1 MRTFISYIAIIGA
14 LASNLPYVVSVVE
27 AIPPDICPMYATE
40 TTETIIDFY
49 NSELAEN
56 PTLGNAAG
64 DGELRFK
71 KVGHVTE
78 LESGKRTSIDL
89 VVTQTPGTTY
99 DHVNLANNRV
109 LGHFGQINIASN
121 EGEGTFNF
129 RFINSISGDS
139 ITLDTFFFSFLDL
152 DGDTDMEGFETISIL
167 EDQISR
173 FWLGGGEDSQVVASK
188 NNETLNF
195 KSTTAGTHRD
205 NPIDQDTLSPF
216 ELERTVMFQIDGRE
230 SFDVKFAVNCANSG
244 SNCNNGRNFLFAGRA
259 YQLTPGCPTPS
270 PTFSPT
276 EAPTTHPTGDTTD
289 PTFSPPTVVTSNP
302 VTSPSLSPSG
312 AFGDP
317 HIKTWTGKTYDFHG
331 VCDLV
336 LFSNPS
342 FDSGSGVDVHIRNK
356 RMSMWSFIESSAI
369 RIGKDTFELTGGKDN
384 DDFLINGIVQKRKN
398 KNGVVGSISGY
409 DIKFTE
415 VNENSRKF
423 MINLGTNKKNN
434 NVEQIIFTTWKS
446 FVSVSVKNPT
456 KDHFDGCLGLM
467 GSFPAG
473 VMVARDG
480 KTVLDDS
487 NEFGQE
493 WQVLSTEPELFSQR
507 GTVGP
512 NDMCSSPS
520 SIEMRRRLQSSV
532 VTLKEAENACNSVNK
547 EMKDLC
553 IFDVMATNDK
563 SSSGA
568 Y

>member
-89 VVTQTPGTTY
+89 VVKQTPGKTY
-99 DHVNLANNRV
+99 DHFNLANNRV
-109 LGHFGQINIASN
+109 HGHFGQINIASN
-121 EGEGTFNF
+121 EGEGNFNF
-129 RFINSISGDS
+129 RFENSISGNN

-152 DGDTDMEGFETISIL
+152 DGDTDMEGFETISIS

-216 ELERTVMFQIDGRE
+216 ELERTIMFQIDGRE
-230 SFDVKFAVNCANSG
+230 SFDVKFAVNCAGG
-244 SNCNNGRNFLFAGRA
+244 SDCNNGRNFLFAGFA
-259 YQLTPGCPTPS
+259 QQFTLNCTTAMPTTYFPTLSPS
-270 PTFSPT
+270 EFPTLSPT
-276 EAPTTHPTGDTTD
+276 EAPTTHPTRDTTD

-317 HIKTWTGKTYDFHG
+317 HI
-331 VCDLV
+331 
-336 LFSNPS
+336 
-342 FDSGSGVDVHIRNK
+342 
-356 RMSMWSFIESSAI
+356 
-369 RIGKDTFELTGGKDN
+369 
-384 DDFLINGIVQKRKN
+384 
-398 KNGVVGSISGY
+398 
-409 DIKFTE
+409 
-415 VNENSRKF
+415 
-423 MINLGTNKKNN
+423 
-434 NVEQIIFTTWKS
+434 
-446 FVSVSVKNPT
+446 
-456 KDHFDGCLGLM
+456 
-467 GSFPAG
+467 
-473 VMVARDG
+473 
-480 KTVLDDS
+480 
-487 NEFGQE
+487 
-493 WQVLSTEPELFSQR
+493 
-507 GTVGP
+507 
-512 NDMCSSPS
+512 
-520 SIEMRRRLQSSV
+520 
-532 VTLKEAENACNSVNK
+532 
-547 EMKDLC
+547 
-553 IFDVMATNDK
+553 
-563 SSSGA
+563 
-568 Y
+568 